1 MLATTLLLLF
11 SLKGACR
18 QLPVERCL
26 PVTPRDAQRACLCG
40 GEGIRTPGLLR
51 AREALCQLSYTPQSP
66 PRDQSP
72 RPASRRG
79 PTLDPLRT
87 VGLCG
92 LEPQTSVL
100 SGPRSN
106 HLS

>member
-1 MLATTLLLLF
+1 MAARSMLPARNQPGHPLGDTPGGLVATRLL
-11 SLKGACR
+11 
-18 QLPVERCL
+18 
-26 PVTPRDAQRACLCG
+26 DAPGG

-51 AREALCQLSYTPQSP
+51 AREALCQLSYTPQSLP
-66 PRDQSP
+66 KAPGSATKPQ
-72 RPASRRG
+72 A
-79 PTLDPLRT
+79 LQET

-106 HLS
+106 RLS

>member
-1 MLATTLLLLF
+1 VTAL
-11 SLKGACR
+11 G
-18 QLPVERCL
+18 LPL
-26 PVTPRDAQRACLCG
+26 DLRDLSAEMISTAETSRASG

-51 AREALCQLSYTPQSP
+51 AREALCQLSYTPSVVS
-66 PRDQSP
+66 RDQITPSN
-72 RPASRRG
+72 RSG
-79 PTLDPLRT
+79 SLPLPT